1 MWSLPRQPAARQQ
14 DQGAHVNPRI
24 PLAALAA
31 CVLASGVAAC
41 GSDDNSSD
49 AATNSSAAGGGSSVT
64 ATLNGAGSTFAAPIY
79 QQVGADLKGKG
90 LTINYQGVGSGA
102 GVSQFAAG
110 TVDFAGSDPALAD
123 EDKATIKKGDPIQI
137 PFALG
142 AITASY
148 NLSGVKSGL
157 KLDGATLAKIY
168 LGKISSWD
176 DAAIKAQNPGL
187 TIPSTKITVVH
198 RSDSSGTTKGFT
210 QFLANYS
217 PEWKSGPGVDKDI
230 KWPVGTG
237 AKGND
242 GVAAA
247 VKQTDGAIGYVEQA
261 YALQNGFTFADVKNK
276 SGKYIAPTLE
286 STSAAAEGLTVPADL
301 GVSTIDAAN
310 AAAYPIVSQTFA
322 ITYAD
327 PCKAGMDKNKAT
339 GLKTFFAYL
348 LGAGQDTIKKL
359 SYAPIPDALKAK
371 DQAVVDAM
379 QCNGA
384 SIGS

>member
-1 MWSLPRQPAARQQ
+1 M
-14 DQGAHVNPRI
+14 NPRI
-24 PLAALAA
+24 VPAAFAALA
-31 CVLASGVAAC
+31 LATGAAAC
-41 GSDDNSSD
+41 GSDDDTSSASTGASAASSD
-49 AATNSSAAGGGSSVT
+49 SGNAGVS

-79 QQVGADLKGKG
+79 QQLGSDLKDKG

-123 EDKATIKKGDPIQI
+123 EDRTAIKKGEAVQV

-148 NLSGVKSGL
+148 NLSGVESGL
-157 KLDGATLAKIY
+157 KLDGETLAKIY
-168 LGKISSWD
+168 LGTIKSWD
-176 DAAIKAQNPGL
+176 DAAIKALNPDADL
-187 TIPSTKITVVH
+187 PSTKITVVH

-210 QFLANYS
+210 QFLAAYS
-217 PEWKSGPGVDKDI
+217 PEWDKGPGVDKEI
-230 KWPVGTG
+230 KWPTGTG

-276 SGKYIAPTLE
+276 AGNFVAPTLE
-286 STSAAAEGLTVPADL
+286 STSAAAEGIEVPEDL
-301 GVSTIDAAN
+301 GVSTIDAPGDQ
-310 AAAYPIVSQTFA
+310 AYPIVSQTFA
-322 ITYAD
+322 ITYKDA
-327 PCKAGMDKNKAT
+327 CKAGIAEDKAK
-339 GLKTFFAYL
+339 GLKFFFNYL
-348 LGAGQDTIKKL
+348 INEGQETIQKL
-359 SYAPIPDALKAK
+359 SYAPIPDSLKTK
-371 DQAVVDAM
+371 VQAAVDAM

-384 SIGS
+384 AIS

>member
-1 MWSLPRQPAARQQ
+1 
-14 DQGAHVNPRI
+14 VNPRI
-24 PLAALAA
+24 LPAALAA
-31 CVLASGVAAC
+31 CILATGAAAC
-41 GSDDNSSD
+41 GSSDDSSS
-49 AATNSSAAGGGSSVT
+49 SSASTNASGGGSSVS

-79 QQVGADLKGKG
+79 QQVGSDLKGQG

-123 EDKATIKKGDPIQI
+123 ADKATIKKGTPIQI

-168 LGKISSWD
+168 LGKITSWD
-176 DAAIKAQNPGL
+176 DPAIKAQNPDVQV
-187 TIPSTKITVVH
+187 PSTKITVVH

-217 PEWKSGPGVDKDI
+217 PEWKGGPGVDKDI

-247 VKQTDGAIGYVEQA
+247 VKQSDGAIGYVEQA

-286 STSAAAEGLTVPADL
+286 STSAAADGIEIPEDL
-301 GVSTIDAAN
+301 GVSTIDAPGAT
-310 AAAYPIVSQTFA
+310 AYPIVSQTFA

-327 PCKAGMDKNKAT
+327 PCKAGLDKNKAT
-339 GLKTFFAYL
+339 GLKTFFSYL

-359 SYAPIPDALKAK
+359 SYAPIPDTLKTK

-379 QCNGA
+379 QCNGTA
-384 SIGS
+384 IGS

>member
-1 MWSLPRQPAARQQ
+1 MKSRILPTTFAA
-14 DQGAHVNPRI
+14 A
-24 PLAALAA
+24 
-31 CVLASGVAAC
+31 VLATGLAAC
-41 GSDDNSSD
+41 GSSDDDSSTS
-49 AATNSSAAGGGSSVT
+49 ASSGSNASASVS

-79 QQVGADLKGKG
+79 QQVGSDLKDKG

-110 TVDFAGSDPALAD
+110 TVDFAGSDPALSD
-123 EDKATIKKGDPIQI
+123 DDKAAIKKGEAVQI

-148 NLSGVKSGL
+148 KLSGVDSGL

-168 LGKISSWD
+168 LGKITSWD
-176 DAAIKAQNPGL
+176 DAAIKSQNPDVNL
-187 TIPSTKITVVH
+187 PSTKITVVH

-230 KWPVGTG
+230 KWPTGTG

-276 SGKYIAPTLE
+276 SGKYVAPTLE
-286 STSAAAEGLTVPADL
+286 STSAAAEGIDIPADL
-301 GVSTIDAAN
+301 GVSTIDAPGAG
-310 AAAYPIVSQTFA
+310 AYPIVSQTFA
-322 ITYAD
+322 IAYKD
-327 PCKAGMDKNKAT
+327 GCKAGLDKNKAT
-339 GLKTFFAYL
+339 GLKTFFNYL
-348 LGAGQDTIKKL
+348 INDGQDTIKKL
-359 SYAPIPDALKAK
+359 SYAPIPDSLKTK
-371 DQAVVDAM
+371 DQAAVDAM
-379 QCNGA
+379 QCDGA
-384 SIGS
+384 AIGS

>member
-1 MWSLPRQPAARQQ
+1 VKSRILTTAVAA
-14 DQGAHVNPRI
+14 G
-24 PLAALAA
+24 ALATG
-31 CVLASGVAAC
+31 LAAC
-41 GSDDNSSD
+41 GSNDDSSSSGSG
-49 AATNSSAAGGGSSVT
+49 SSASASVT

-79 QQVGADLKGKG
+79 QQVGSDLKGKG

-102 GVSQFAAG
+102 GVSQFASG
-110 TVDFAGSDPALAD
+110 TIDFAGSDPALAD
-123 EDKATIKKGDPIQI
+123 ADKATLKKGEPIQI

-148 NLSGVKSGL
+148 KLNGVKSGL

-168 LGKISSWD
+168 LGKITSWND
-176 DAAIKAQNPGL
+176 PAIKAQNPDVVL
-187 TIPSTKITVVH
+187 PSTKITVVH

-230 KWPVGTG
+230 KWPTGTG

-276 SGKYIAPTLE
+276 SGKYVAPTLE
-286 STSAAAEGLTVPADL
+286 STSAAADGIDFPADL
-301 GVSTIDAAN
+301 GVSTIDAPGAS
-310 AAAYPIVSQTFA
+310 AYPIVSQTFA
-322 ITYAD
+322 IAYKD
-327 PCKAGMDKNKAT
+327 PCKAGLDKNKAT
-339 GLKTFFAYL
+339 GLKTFFSYL
-348 LGAGQDTIKKL
+348 INDGQDTIKKL
-359 SYAPIPDALKAK
+359 SYAPIPSALQSK
-371 DQAVVDAM
+371 DQAAVDAM

-384 SIGS
+384 AITS

>member
-1 MWSLPRQPAARQQ
+1 VI
-14 DQGAHVNPRI
+14 G
-24 PLAALAA
+24 ALATG
-31 CVLASGVAAC
+31 LAAC
-41 GSDDNSSD
+41 GSDDNSST
-49 AATNSSAAGGGSSVT
+49 ASSGASGGSSSSVK

-79 QQVGADLKGKG
+79 QQVGSDLKGQG

-123 EDKATIKKGDPIQI
+123 EDKATIKKGEPVQI

-148 NLSGVKSGL
+148 NLDGVDSGL
-157 KLDGATLAKIY
+157 KLDGKTLADIY
-168 LGKISSWD
+168 LGKVKAWND
-176 DAAIKAQNPGL
+176 PAIKSQNPDANL
-187 TIPSTKITVVH
+187 PDTKITVVH

-210 QFLANYS
+210 GFLAAYS

-230 KWPVGTG
+230 KWPTGTG

-276 SGKYIAPTLE
+276 AGQYIAPTLE
-286 STSAAAEGLTVPADL
+286 STSAAGEGIDVPSDL
-301 GVSTIDAAN
+301 RINVIDSPN
-310 AAAYPIVSQTFA
+310 PKAYPITSQTFA
-322 ITYAD
+322 ITYDD
-327 PCKAGMDKNKAT
+327 PCKAGMSKDKAA
-339 GLKTFFAYL
+339 GLKRFLSYL
-348 LGAGQDTIKKL
+348 VGDGQATIEKL
-359 SYAPIPDALKAK
+359 SYAKIPAPLQSKVKTAIDG
-371 DQAVVDAM
+371 M
-379 QCNGA
+379 RCNGSA
-384 SIGS
+384 IAG

>member
-1 MWSLPRQPAARQQ
+1 M
-14 DQGAHVNPRI
+14 NPRI

-31 CVLASGVAAC
+31 CALATGAAAC
-41 GSDDNSSD
+41 GSSDDNKDSGS
-49 AATNSSAAGGGSSVT
+49 ATAAGAPSVS

-168 LGKISSWD
+168 LGKITSWD
-176 DAAIKAQNPGL
+176 DAAIKAQNSGL

-217 PEWKSGPGVDKDI
+217 PEWKGGPGVDKDI

-276 SGKYIAPTLE
+276 SGKYVAPTLE

-348 LGAGQDTIKKL
+348 LNEGQDTIKKL

-384 SIGS
+384 AIGS

>member
-1 MWSLPRQPAARQQ
+1 
-14 DQGAHVNPRI
+14 VNPRI
-24 PLAALAA
+24 VPAAFAALA
-31 CVLASGVAAC
+31 LATSMAAC
-41 GSDDNSSD
+41 GSDDDSSSSSSS
-49 AATNSSAAGGGSSVT
+49 TGSSAASSDTSGSSVK

-79 QQVGADLKGKG
+79 QQLGSDLKSKG

-110 TVDFAGSDPALAD
+110 TVDFAGSDPALTDDDRA
-123 EDKATIKKGDPIQI
+123 AIKKGDAVQI

-157 KLDGATLAKIY
+157 KLDGDTLAKIY
-168 LGKISSWD
+168 LGKITSWD
-176 DAAIKAQNPGL
+176 DAAIKALNDGTDL
-187 TIPSTKITVVH
+187 PSTKITVVH

-217 PEWKSGPGVDKDI
+217 SEWKDGPGVDKEV
-230 KWPVGTG
+230 KWPTGTG

-276 SGKYIAPTLE
+276 AGNFVAPTLE
-286 STSAAAEGLTVPADL
+286 STSAAAEGIDVPEDL
-301 GVSTIDAAN
+301 GVSTIDAPGDQ
-310 AAAYPIVSQTFA
+310 AYPIVSQTFA

-327 PCKAGMDKNKAT
+327 PCKAGVAEDKAK
-339 GLKTFFAYL
+339 GLKSFFNTL
-348 LGAGQDTIKKL
+348 INEGQDTIQKL
-359 SYAPIPDALKAK
+359 SYAPIPDSLKTK
-371 DQAVVDAM
+371 DQAAVDAM
-379 QCNGA
+379 TCNG
-384 SIGS
+384 SPIS

>member
-1 MWSLPRQPAARQQ
+1 VHVTSRILTTAFAA
-14 DQGAHVNPRI
+14 GL
-24 PLAALAA
+24 LAT
-31 CVLASGVAAC
+31 GVAAC
-41 GSDDNSSD
+41 GSSDDSGSSTGS
-49 AATNSSAAGGGSSVT
+49 ASSGGGSSVT

-79 QQVGADLKGKG
+79 QQVGADHKDKG

-123 EDKATIKKGDPIQI
+123 EDKAAIKKGEAVQI

-157 KLDGATLAKIY
+157 KLDGETLANIY
-168 LGKISSWD
+168 LGKVKSWD
-176 DAAIKAQNPGL
+176 DAAIKAQNPDVQL
-187 TIPSTKITVVH
+187 PSTKITVVH

-217 PEWKSGPGVDKDI
+217 PAWKSGPGVDKDI
-230 KWPVGTG
+230 KWPTGTG

-276 SGKYIAPTLE
+276 AGKYVAPTLE
-286 STSAAAEGLTVPADL
+286 STSAAADGIEVPADL
-301 GVSTIDAAN
+301 GVSTIDAPGDG
-310 AAAYPIVSQTFA
+310 AYPIVSQTFA
-322 ITYAD
+322 ITYKD
-327 PCKAGMDKNKAT
+327 GCKAGLDKNKVT
-339 GLKTFFAYL
+339 GLKTFFNYL
-348 LGAGQDTIKKL
+348 INDGQDTIKKL
-359 SYAPIPDALKAK
+359 SYAPIPDSLKAK
-371 DQAVVDAM
+371 DQQAVDAM

-384 SIGS
+384 AIGS

>member
-1 MWSLPRQPAARQQ
+1 MKTNRL
-14 DQGAHVNPRI
+14 
-24 PLAALAA
+24 LLALAA
-31 CVLASGVAAC
+31 TAALGAGTAAC
-41 GSDDNSSD
+41 GSSSD
-49 AATNSSAAGGGSSVT
+49 SGSSSNASSSSANGSAGGTV
-64 ATLNGAGSTFAAPIY
+64 NGAGSTFAAPIY

-110 TVDFAGSDPALAD
+110 TVDFAGSDPALSD
-123 EDKATIKKGDPIQI
+123 DDKATIKKGDAVQI

-157 KLDGATLAKIY
+157 KLDGKTLADIY
-168 LGKISSWD
+168 LGKVKAWND
-176 DAAIKAQNPGL
+176 PAIASQNSGASL
-187 TIPSTKITVVH
+187 PSTKITVVH

-217 PEWKSGPGVDKDI
+217 PAWKSGPGVDKDV
-230 KWPVGTG
+230 KWPTGTG

-276 SGKYIAPTLE
+276 AGNYVAPTLA
-286 STSAAAEGLTVPADL
+286 STSAAADGIDVPADL
-301 GVSTIDAAN
+301 GVSTIDAPGDQ
-310 AAAYPIVSQTFA
+310 AYPIVSQTFA
-322 ITYAD
+322 IAYND
-327 PCKAGMDKNKAT
+327 PCKAGLDKNKAA
-339 GLKTFFAYL
+339 GLKELFGYL
-348 LGAGQDTIKKL
+348 IGDGQATIQKL

-371 DQAVVDAM
+371 DQAAVDGM

-384 SIGS
+384 AIS

>member
-1 MWSLPRQPAARQQ
+1 
-14 DQGAHVNPRI
+14 VNPRI
-24 PLAALAA
+24 LPAALAA
-31 CVLASGVAAC
+31 CVLATGAAAC
-41 GSDDNSSD
+41 GSSDDSS
-49 AATNSSAAGGGSSVT
+49 SSASTNAASGSGSSVS

-79 QQVGADLKGKG
+79 QQVGADLKGQG

-123 EDKATIKKGDPIQI
+123 ADKASIKKGTPIQI

-168 LGKISSWD
+168 LGTITSWD
-176 DAAIKAQNPGL
+176 DPAIKAQNPD
-187 TIPSTKITVVH
+187 IQVPSTKITVVH

-286 STSAAAEGLTVPADL
+286 STSAAADGIDIPEDL
-301 GVSTIDAAN
+301 GVSTIDAPGAT
-310 AAAYPIVSQTFA
+310 AYPIVSQTFA

-327 PCKAGMDKNKAT
+327 PCKAGLDKNKAT
-339 GLKTFFAYL
+339 GLKTFFSYL

-359 SYAPIPDALKAK
+359 SYAPIPDALKTK
-371 DQAVVDAM
+371 DQTVVDAM
-379 QCNGA
+379 QCNGTA
-384 SIGS
+384 IAQ

>member
-1 MWSLPRQPAARQQ
+1 VTTRSL
-14 DQGAHVNPRI
+14 
-24 PLAALAA
+24 LAALAA
-31 CVLASGVAAC
+31 GALATGVAAC
-41 GSDDNSSD
+41 GSDDSS
-49 AATNSSAAGGGSSVT
+49 TGSSGGGSASAASTVK

-79 QQVGADLKGKG
+79 QQVGADLKDRG

-123 EDKATIKKGDPIQI
+123 EDKTAIKKGTPVQV

-148 NLSGVKSGL
+148 KLDGVESGL

-168 LGKISSWD
+168 LGTITAWD
-176 DAAIKAQNPGL
+176 DAAIKAQNPDVSL
-187 TIPSTKITVVH
+187 PSEKITVIH

-217 PEWKSGPGVDKDI
+217 PEWKGGPGVDKDI

-247 VKQTDGAIGYVEQA
+247 VKQTDGSIGYVEQA

-276 SGKYIAPTLE
+276 SGKYVAPTLE
-286 STSAAAEGLTVPADL
+286 STSAAADGIEVPADL
-301 GVSTIDAAN
+301 GVSTIDAPGPS
-310 AAAYPIVSQTFA
+310 AYPIVSQTFA
-322 ITYAD
+322 IAYAD
-327 PCKAGMDKNKAT
+327 ACQAGLDKTKAT
-339 GLKTFFAYL
+339 GLKTFFDYL
-348 LGAGQDTIKKL
+348 LGDGQETIKKL
-359 SYAPIPDALKAK
+359 SYAPIPDSLKAK
-371 DQAVVDAM
+371 DQAAVDAM

-384 SIGS
+384 AITQ

>member
-1 MWSLPRQPAARQQ
+1 
-14 DQGAHVNPRI
+14 VNPRI

-31 CVLASGVAAC
+31 CALATGAAAC
-41 GSDDNSSD
+41 GSSDDNNNSGSATAAD
-49 AATNSSAAGGGSSVT
+49 APSVS

-123 EDKATIKKGDPIQI
+123 EDKATIKKGTPVQI

-157 KLDGATLAKIY
+157 KLDGETLAKIY
-168 LGKISSWD
+168 LGKITSWD
-176 DAAIKAQNPGL
+176 DAAIKTQNSGVD
-187 TIPSTKITVVH
+187 IPSTKITVVH

-217 PEWKSGPGVDKDI
+217 ADWKSGPGVDKDI

-242 GVAAA
+242 GVAAT
-247 VKQTDGAIGYVEQA
+247 VKQTDGSIGYVEQA

-276 SGKYIAPTLE
+276 SGKYIAPTLA

-327 PCKAGMDKNKAT
+327 PCAAGLDKNKAA

-359 SYAPIPDALKAK
+359 SYAPIPDSLKAK
-371 DQAVVDAM
+371 DQAAVDAM

-384 SIGS
+384 AITS

>member
-1 MWSLPRQPAARQQ
+1 VKS
-14 DQGAHVNPRI
+14 RI
-24 PLAALAA
+24 VPSALAA
-31 CVLASGVAAC
+31 CVLATGLAAC
-41 GSDDNSSD
+41 GSSDDNSS
-49 AATNSSAAGGGSSVT
+49 TGSTGSSGGSSSSVK

-79 QQVGADLKGKG
+79 QQVGSDLKGQG

-123 EDKATIKKGDPIQI
+123 EDKAAIKKGEPVQI

-157 KLDGATLAKIY
+157 KLDGKTLADIY
-168 LGKISSWD
+168 LGKVKTWND
-176 DAAIKAQNPGL
+176 PAIASQNSGVQL
-187 TIPSTKITVVH
+187 PSTKITVVH

-230 KWPVGTG
+230 KWPTGTG

-276 SGKYIAPTLE
+276 SGKYVAPTLE
-286 STSAAAEGLTVPADL
+286 STSAAAEGIDIPADL
-301 GVSTIDAAN
+301 GVSTIDAPGAQ
-310 AAAYPIVSQTFA
+310 AYPIVSQTFA
-322 ITYAD
+322 IAYKD
-327 PCKAGMDKNKAT
+327 PCKAGQSKDVAS
-339 GLKTFFAYL
+339 GLKFFFNYL
-348 LGAGQDTIKKL
+348 INDGQETIKKL
-359 SYAPIPDALKAK
+359 SYAPIPDSLKTK
-371 DQAVVDAM
+371 DQAAVDGM

-384 SIGS
+384 AIGS

>member
-1 MWSLPRQPAARQQ
+1 VKSRT
-14 DQGAHVNPRI
+14 RI
-24 PLAALAA
+24 VPSALLIGALATG
-31 CVLASGVAAC
+31 LAAC
-41 GSDDNSSD
+41 GSGDNSST
-49 AATNSSAAGGGSSVT
+49 ASTSASGGSSSAKVN

-79 QQVGADLKGKG
+79 QQVGSDLKGQG

-123 EDKATIKKGDPIQI
+123 ADKAAIKKGEPVQI

-157 KLDGATLAKIY
+157 KLDGKTLADIY
-168 LGKISSWD
+168 LGKVKTWND
-176 DAAIKAQNPGL
+176 PAIASQNSGVQL
-187 TIPSTKITVVH
+187 PSTKITVVH

-230 KWPVGTG
+230 KWPTGTG

-276 SGKYIAPTLE
+276 SGKYVAPTLE
-286 STSAAAEGLTVPADL
+286 STSAAAEGIDIPADL
-301 GVSTIDAAN
+301 GVSTIDAPGAQ
-310 AAAYPIVSQTFA
+310 AYPIVSQTFA
-322 ITYAD
+322 IAYKD
-327 PCKAGMDKNKAT
+327 PCKAGQSKDVAS
-339 GLKTFFAYL
+339 GLKYFFNYL
-348 LGAGQDTIKKL
+348 INDGQQTIQKL
-359 SYAPIPDALKAK
+359 SYAPIPDTLKTK
-371 DQAVVDAM
+371 DQAAVDAM

-384 SIGS
+384 AISGS

>member
-1 MWSLPRQPAARQQ
+1 MATGL
-14 DQGAHVNPRI
+14 
-24 PLAALAA
+24 
-31 CVLASGVAAC
+31 AAC
-41 GSDDNSSD
+41 GSSDNTSTASSG
-49 AATNSSAAGGGSSVT
+49 NSGSSVK

-79 QQVGADLKGKG
+79 QQVGSDLKGQG

-123 EDKATIKKGDPIQI
+123 ADKATLKKGEPIQI

-148 NLSGVKSGL
+148 KLSGVKSGL
-157 KLDGATLAKIY
+157 KLDGATLAKIF
-168 LGKISSWD
+168 LGKITSWD
-176 DAAIKAQNPGL
+176 DPAIKAQNPDVTL
-187 TIPSTKITVVH
+187 PSTKVTVVH

-230 KWPVGTG
+230 KWPTGTG

-276 SGKYIAPTLE
+276 SGKYVAPTLE
-286 STSAAAEGLTVPADL
+286 SPSAAADGIDVPADL
-301 GVSTIDAAN
+301 GVSTIDAPGAG
-310 AAAYPIVSQTFA
+310 AYPIVSQTFA
-322 ITYAD
+322 IAYKD
-327 PCKAGMDKNKAT
+327 PCKAGLDKNKAT
-339 GLKTFFAYL
+339 GLKTFFSYL
-348 LGAGQDTIKKL
+348 INDGQDTIKKL
-359 SYAPIPDALKAK
+359 SYAPIPTALKSK
-371 DQAVVDAM
+371 DQAAVDAM

-384 SIGS
+384 AITS

>member
-1 MWSLPRQPAARQQ
+1 
-14 DQGAHVNPRI
+14 VNPRI
-24 PLAALAA
+24 PLAAFAA
-31 CVLASGVAAC
+31 CVLATGAAAC
-41 GSDDNSSD
+41 GSSDDNKDSGS
-49 AATNSSAAGGGSSVT
+49 ATAAGAPASVT

-79 QQVGADLKGKG
+79 QQIGADLKDKG

-123 EDKATIKKGDPIQI
+123 EDKTAIKKGDPLQI

-157 KLDGATLAKIY
+157 KLDGETLAKIY
-168 LGKISSWD
+168 LGKITSWD
-176 DAAIKAQNPGL
+176 DAAIKAQNPD
-187 TIPSTKITVVH
+187 TDIPSTKITVVH

-217 PEWKSGPGVDKDI
+217 AAWKDGPGVDKDI
-230 KWPVGTG
+230 KWPTGTG

-247 VKQTDGAIGYVEQA
+247 VKQSDGSIGYVEQA

-286 STSAAAEGLTVPADL
+286 STSAAAEGLEVPEDL

-327 PCKAGMDKNKAT
+327 PCAAGLDENKAK

-359 SYAPIPDALKAK
+359 SYAPIPDSLKAK
-371 DQAVVDAM
+371 DQAAVDAM

-384 SIGS
+384 AITTS

>member
-1 MWSLPRQPAARQQ
+1 V
-14 DQGAHVNPRI
+14 HVNPRF

-31 CVLASGVAAC
+31 CALAGGLAAC
-41 GSDDNSSD
+41 GSDDNSSS
-49 AATNSSAAGGGSSVT
+49 ASTGSASSGGDSGSVS

-123 EDKATIKKGDPIQI
+123 ADKTSIKKGTPLQI

-157 KLDGATLAKIY
+157 KLDGETLAKIY
-168 LGKISSWD
+168 LGKITSWD
-176 DAAIKAQNPGL
+176 DAAIKSQNPDV

-217 PEWKSGPGVDKDI
+217 ADWKGGPGVDKDI

-276 SGKYIAPTLE
+276 SGKYVAPTLE
-286 STSAAAEGLTVPADL
+286 STSAAADGIEIPEDL
-301 GVSTIDAAN
+301 GVSTIDAPGAT
-310 AAAYPIVSQTFA
+310 AYPIVSQTFA

-327 PCKAGMDKNKAT
+327 PCKAGLDKNKAA

-348 LGAGQDTIKKL
+348 LGDGQDTIKKL
-359 SYAPIPDALKAK
+359 SYAPIPDSLKAK
-371 DQAVVDAM
+371 DQAAVDAM

-384 SIGS
+384 AITS